1 MDREPTPPEMSRLD
15 PELMFGYH
23 WKEMVTGAW
32 YRWGCLQMREYKVR
46 DPIHGF
52 VRYDRHEKRI
62 IDSPPVQRLRHIH
75 QLATTF
81 LVYPGATHR
90 RFEHSLGVMDLAS
103 RIYEFI
109 ISHCGDLPGG
119 LVPNDES
126 ERDYWHRVVRLAALL
141 HDIGH
146 LPFSHAAEKE
156 LLPPECSHETM
167 TVKLIESLTDRLN
180 SLTPPIR
187 ALDVAKVAVG
197 PKVHRDQTF
206 NAWEEVLSEIIT
218 DDALGAD
225 RMDYLLRDS
234 HHLGVAYG
242 HFDLPRLVSEIRVL
256 PRTHGSKEL
265 ALGLEEGGCH
275 AAESLQLARYFMYT
289 QVYFHPVRRSYDM
302 LLKEFLLQWRGGPF
316 ATDLASFLALTD
328 NEVLAA
334 IRLAAADKHQPG
346 HETAR
351 RFCEREHYRRL
362 YAWNARDARQRP
374 DIVEVIY
381 QEATRK
387 FGAANLRLD
396 SYPAK
401 DSTVDFPVRLADGR
415 VVSSASVS
423 DVFSRVPPAKF
434 EFVFVAPDCVEADDR
449 WLKNIFQTI
458 LPEKGG
464 LSDESVGAQ
473 RHVAG
478 PDCPA

>member
-1 MDREPTPPEMSRLD
+1 MQVNFEYVLTEYSGPARPGEGTA
-15 PELMFGYH
+15 GA
-23 WKEMVTGAW
+23 TG
-32 YRWGCLQMREYKVR
+32 
-46 DPIHGF
+46 
-52 VRYDRHEKRI
+52 
-62 IDSPPVQRLRHIH
+62 SPG
-75 QLATTF
+75 TTSGSAAG
-81 LVYPGATHR
+81 PGAEVGQDPSTGNELGQWGDWNPNPAVGQ
-90 RFEHSLGVMDLAS
+90 RFEYAIGVSGGRPQPQSSVVFTFSDAEGLGGAEVKVTYA
-103 RIYEFI
+103 
-109 ISHCGDLPGG
+109 
-119 LVPNDES
+119 
-126 ERDYWHRVVRLAALL
+126 
-141 HDIGH
+141 
-146 LPFSHAAEKE
+146 PFSHAAEKE
-156 LLPPECSHETM
+156 LLPSECSHETM
-167 TVKLIESLTDRLN
+167 TVKLIESFTDTLN

-187 ALDVAKVAVG
+187 AVDVAKVAVG
-197 PKVHRDQTF
+197 PKVSRDQTF

-256 PRTHGSKEL
+256 PRIHGSKEL

-275 AAESLQLARYFMYT
+275 AAEGLQLARYFMYT

-302 LLKEFLLQWRGGPF
+302 LLKEYLLQWRGGPF
-316 ATDLASFLALTD
+316 STDLASFLALTD

-334 IRLAAADKHQPG
+334 IRLAVADKDQPG

-351 RFCEREHYRRL
+351 RFCQREHYRRL

-381 QEATRK
+381 QEAARE
-387 FGAANLRLD
+387 FGATNLRLD

-434 EFVFVAPDCVEADDR
+434 AFVFVAPDCVEAAAR
-449 WLKNIFQTI
+449 WLENIIQTI

-464 LSDESVGAQ
+464 LTDESVGAQ

-478 PDCPA
+478 SNCPA